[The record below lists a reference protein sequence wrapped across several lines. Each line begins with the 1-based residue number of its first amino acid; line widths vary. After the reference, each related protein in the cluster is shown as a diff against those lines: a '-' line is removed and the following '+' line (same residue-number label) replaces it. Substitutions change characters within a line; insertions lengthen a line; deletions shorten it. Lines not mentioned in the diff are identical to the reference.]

1 MRSKSIL
8 SLVWLTSLVVVL
20 FSCNL
25 SGSGDGVG
33 DMLISNTQFLGRGY
47 DVFSAYAD
55 PLDVRGEVLDFDE
68 MNNAGHIEQLQ
79 LERADFDTI
88 EGQDVETYMNKL
100 SQKVEVSASYAGF
113 SGSVKVNFDEGHYT
127 NSSYSFATVTS
138 LIQKYS
144 ARIKAGIPVA
154 TLKTFLTDNADAM
167 LNDGDVEPL
176 TVFLAFGTHVMRG
189 IIIGGRLDYSV
200 SADMTEVGG
209 DKSIGVFAEVGY
221 EGAFDVNVT
230 SETVSAAEWS
240 DFTSSS
246 KKTLKV
252 YGGASE
258 YGQYIINEDEQS
270 YVPWIE
276 SIGDNPVF
284 CEFDS
289 SNPLIPIW
297 EFCDNPDR
305 SQELQ
310 DYFNSTYAA
319 NNAILT
325 SDAPHLCIL
334 EIGLYD
340 FQSKYEVYYANH
352 NPINPIYGRYAI
364 VQNLNEDAGGDYI
377 YIWYKYGYD
386 NDPDLEPIDG
396 IYIVNTTDGDSW
408 AQPGYLKPEVL
419 PSNFNWPGLDLNREA
434 GGDHIYLFYTR
445 GGSDPIRSI
454 STTNTDGKRYYSLP
468 TTIVTVN
475 PGVSYVQDATH
486 NLNAGSNG
494 DGIYLWTS
502 TDLVD

>member
-1 MRSKSIL
+1 MGVKSIIG
-8 SLVWLTSLVVVL
+8 LVWLTALVL

-25 SGSGDGVG
+25 SGPEDEVG
-33 DMLISNTQFLGRGY
+33 DTAISSSQFLGRGY

-68 MNNAGHIEQLQ
+68 MNNAGLIERLQ
-79 LERADFDTI
+79 LERSNFETI
-88 EGQDVETYMNKL
+88 EGHDVETYMNKL

-113 SGSVKVNFDEGHYT
+113 SGSVKVNFDESHYT

-144 ARIKAGIPVA
+144 ARIEAGIPVA
-154 TLKTFLTDNADAM
+154 TLKSYLTDNADAM
-167 LNDGDVEPL
+167 LNNGDVEPL
-176 TVFLAFGTHVMRG
+176 TVFMAFGTHVMRG

-209 DKSIGVFAEVGY
+209 DTSIGVFAEVGY
-221 EGAFDVNVT
+221 EGAFDVNVS
-230 SETVSAAEWS
+230 SETVSATEWS

-258 YGQYIINEDEQS
+258 YGQYIINEDKQS

-289 SNPLIPIW
+289 TNPLIPIW
-297 EFCDNPDR
+297 ELCDDSDR
-305 SQELQ
+305 SSELQ
-310 DYFNSTYAA
+310 NYFNSTYAV

-340 FQSKYEVYYANH
+340 FYSSYEVYYGNH
-352 NPINPIYGRYAI
+352 SPINPIYGRYGI
-364 VQNLNEDAGGDYI
+364 TQDLNEDAGGDFI

-386 NDPDLEPIDG
+386 NDPALDPIDG

-408 AQPGYLKPEVL
+408 TQPGYLKPEVL
-419 PSNFNWPGLDLNREA
+419 PNNFASPGLDLNRGA
-434 GGDHIYLFYTR
+434 GGDHIYLFYSR
-445 GGSDPIRSI
+445 NGGTPIRSI
-454 STTNTDGKRYYSLP
+454 AITNTDGKRYYSLP
-468 TTIVTVN
+468 TQIVTVN
-475 PGVSYVQDATH
+475 PGLSYVQDATH
-486 NLNAGSNG
+486 NLNAGNGG
-494 DGIYLWTS
+494 DGIYLWRS